1 MGREKSLKF
10 YQSLRIAPKI
20 LHERHH
26 FNHLEEE
33 SKGLELRQIGILDL
47 PRVTQL
53 DSTIISIQMIGIKII
68 SLRKKASFILAFS
81 TTVYCNS
88 DDYKLIML
96 FLHVVVYKYDCTH
109 FRVKLAKGAQPF

>member
-47 PRVTQL
+47 ALARVT
-53 DSTIISIQMIGIKII
+53 
-68 SLRKKASFILAFS
+68 
-81 TTVYCNS
+81 
-88 DDYKLIML
+88 
-96 FLHVVVYKYDCTH
+96 
-109 FRVKLAKGAQPF
+109 